1 MRSST
6 AVALVA
12 IGGGGIA
19 LAGLLY
25 LRHRGLAKNRKRAT
39 KKCDSC
45 GVMPSRETANGG
57 VLDTAVATM
66 AAIVTDTQQDVDHS
80 SRHWSTRGDESSISA
95 NEATTSTASNMAVLS
110 SGDTVPESLPKR
122 IPPRTVAM
130 CVSKHGVAPILSTKH
145 RPPCPVAVTTNN
157 DSVLGRC
164 IAFCGQIGLQEKL
177 RTAGNVQYTLVEIA
191 ANGTTD
197 GAILRKAV
205 VKHLLT
211 QENGNDEGGKYVSI
225 VEHGGPRYGFDLARF
240 ENAVGS
246 MATAQLVA
254 KYSRGWVDPTMHD
267 QAIDIVSKQIVQTH
281 DGRWEH
287 PLFEIF
293 SEHGNLSSKGLLVQD
308 KGGVDSKTD
317 GKTQYKL
324 ELGTLESLSR
334 RFPVLLLIEEY
345 GKLVQQISPH
355 LRFPTKLLFL
365 VEECLDEDGVN
376 RVEKVVISTDHE
388 LKLETLVSHIP
399 VFEETASRH
408 GAVRAKSQKNPTV
421 LALNTTRDG
430 NWPSGQK
437 KKSCGSAAKVGDLK
451 DAVNASKSLK
461 KKKRKEEKVCSLK
474 TTKFKSRGALC
485 SPSWTCLSE
494 TKGPKIRT
502 AMLEDH
508 GHNFLP
514 PQVADLQSE
523 KRAAPEKEK
532 ILSKPASAASPQSK
546 QMSMIEYMD
555 STVTQVL
562 KDALKALNESRPGDP
577 IQFLYDFLMDSK
589 KS

>member
-1 MRSST
+1 
-6 AVALVA
+6 
-12 IGGGGIA
+12 
-19 LAGLLY
+19 
-25 LRHRGLAKNRKRAT
+25 
-39 KKCDSC
+39 
-45 GVMPSRETANGG
+45 
-57 VLDTAVATM
+57 
-66 AAIVTDTQQDVDHS
+66 
-80 SRHWSTRGDESSISA
+80 
-95 NEATTSTASNMAVLS
+95 MAVLS

-130 CVSKHGVAPILSTKH
+130 CVSEHGVAPILSTKH
-145 RPPCPVAVTTNN
+145 RPPCPVAVTTN
-157 DSVLGRC
+157 
-164 IAFCGQIGLQEKL
+164 EKL
-177 RTAGNVQYTLVEIA
+177 RTVGNVQYTLVEIA

-205 VKHLLT
+205 VKHLAT
-211 QENGNDEGGKYVSI
+211 QENGNDDGGKYVSI

-281 DGRWEH
+281 DGRSEH
-287 PLFEIF
+287 PKQLATKAIV
-293 SEHGNLSSKGLLVQD
+293 SKHGTFVPNPDREARWMMCG
-308 KGGVDSKTD
+308 D
-317 GKTQYKL
+317 GRVVCYNVTKIAIAGDFGETSCDIVLQLHENVHCCGSTRRRQVVY
-324 ELGTLESLSR
+324 TLESLSR
-334 RFPVLLLIEEY
+334 RFPVLFLIEEY

-399 VFEETASRH
+399 LEETASTH
-408 GAVRAKSQKNPTV
+408 GAVRAKSQKKLLT
-421 LALNTTRDG
+421 LNTTRDG

-437 KKSCGSAAKVGDLK
+437 KKSCGSAAKVGDLM
-451 DAVNASKSLK
+451 DAIIANQKLK
-461 KKKRKEEKVCSLK
+461 KKKRKGEKVCSLK
-474 TTKFKSRGALC
+474 TTEFKSRGALC

-546 QMSMIEYMD
+546 QMSMVEYMD

-562 KDALKALNESRPGDP
+562 KDGLKALNESRPVDA
-577 IQFLYDFLMDSK
+577 IQFLHDFLMERK